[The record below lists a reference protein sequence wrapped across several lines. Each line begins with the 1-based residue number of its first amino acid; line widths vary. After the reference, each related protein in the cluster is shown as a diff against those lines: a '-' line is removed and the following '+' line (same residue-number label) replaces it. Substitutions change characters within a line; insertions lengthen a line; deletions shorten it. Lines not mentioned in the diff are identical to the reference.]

1 MATEN
6 HSYGKLFDLSG
17 RVALITGA
25 GAGLGEAVAHGFAE
39 HGCDVAVA
47 DINLDAAKRTASR
60 VQALGRRCVALHVD
74 VGDPAQIKRMVE
86 ETVRSLGTI
95 DILVN
100 SAGVPQIHH
109 DSAENIPL
117 EDWAKIMDVNLR
129 GTFVCCQEAARVMLP
144 KGKGA
149 IINLT
154 SIAGTRGQGRGVNI
168 FCASKGGVNGLTM
181 ELAIEW
187 APRGIRVNAIAPCQF
202 LTPAL
207 EHVMQ
212 EDGVDP
218 EQLMQRWTSN
228 IPMGRVGQPWEIAG
242 PALFLASDAASMVT
256 GIILPVDGGYLA
268 R

>member
-1 MATEN
+1 MATTN
-6 HSYGKLFDLSG
+6 YSYAKLFDLSG

-47 DINLDAAKRTASR
+47 DVNAATAKRTAR
-60 VQALGRRCVALHVD
+60 RIQELGRRSIAIKVD

-86 ETVRSLGTI
+86 KTVRTFGTI
-95 DILVN
+95 DIMVN

-109 DSAENIPL
+109 DSAEKVPL
-117 EDWAKIMDVNLR
+117 EDWAKIVDVNLR
-129 GTFVCCQEAARVMLP
+129 GTFVCCQEAARVMLK
-144 KGKGA
+144 KGKGV
-149 IINLT
+149 IINFS
-154 SIAGTRGQGRGVNI
+154 SIAGVRGQGRGVNI
-168 FCASKGGVNGLTM
+168 FCASKGGINGLTM

-187 APRGIRVNAIAPCQF
+187 APVGIRVNAIAPCQF
-202 LTPAL
+202 MTPAL

-212 EDGVDP
+212 EKGADP
-218 EQLMQRWTSN
+218 EQLMKRWISN
-228 IPMGRVGQPWEIAG
+228 IPMGRVGQPEEIAG

-256 GIILPVDGGYLA
+256 GVILPVDGGYLA